1 MKGRIGSGWGLLSLA
16 GKRNSVKEG
25 WLSDRAVWETLWRA
39 TWHLAWF
46 SSAEEKL
53 LWQTPSLSFSFFHT
67 LFQNSIC
74 EGFFFQA
81 TQCHP
86 FQLIRFCNHLRLS
99 SSNFKQNIKVR
110 FKSCVRKRRHLFPNM
125 RWKIALYITQIIVD
139 KRKIQWYTKSGQN
152 YRNNKDIRRCLFF
165 FWNVGGKNFS
175 LTMKNLHSWILYKDL
190 IWWWKVILPCYS

>member
-1 MKGRIGSGWGLLSLA
+1 MGLTVLGRKEKQCERGMAIWSGCVRNTVESHLTFGLIQLCWGKATLTDSLSLFLF
-16 GKRNSVKEG
+16 
-25 WLSDRAVWETLWRA
+25 LS
-39 TWHLAWF
+39 H
-46 SSAEEKL
+46 
-53 LWQTPSLSFSFFHT
+53 SLS
-67 LFQNSIC
+67 NSIC

-81 TQCHP
+81 TQCRP

-99 SSNFKQNIKVR
+99 SSNIKQNIKVR

-165 FWNVGGKNFS
+165 SEMMEEKMS
-175 LTMKNLHSWILYKDL
+175 L
-190 IWWWKVILPCYS
+190 